1 MILLLQDTYNNKNM
15 YKLLARTAL
24 ALSLAASH
32 ATRAGAQEAG
42 VDLRAVSLD
51 EAIALALEG
60 NATLAVAEARRD
72 IAGSQGRKAASPL
85 WPQLA
90 LETGYIRSVDPVAV
104 FGTKLRQGR
113 FGPEDLDFGVLNNPD
128 AIDDWST
135 ALGLRWSI
143 LDPTIWAGRSAARH
157 QADAATWSA
166 TRTREA
172 TILITRTLYYRAQT
186 TASQL
191 QAAEAAQQ
199 ATAATVESFQLRRDR
214 GLLTD
219 ADLLQA
225 EAELA
230 AARAQVLEA
239 ERAHLDALQDLGRHL
254 GWGPEALP
262 IPSDSLASPQPLRE
276 TDHDPRARA
285 DLLAM
290 AAAADAAGSASTQAT
305 LSWIPAVDAFARYS
319 THGASAFAVDEDN
332 WTVGIML
339 RWPLFTGFSRSAD
352 VQRAKLETQIA
363 RIEYEQALR
372 DAEAEIDQAQR
383 AVTTALRQ
391 VEATQAAFEAA
402 AAGRELMR
410 RRFDEGLATAADLL
424 QAEAR
429 GTSMRQRAIG
439 ALAAYYTAVA
449 RLDFVRSQSNQE
461 S

>member
-1 MILLLQDTYNNKNM
+1 M
-15 YKLLARTAL
+15 YRSLGLTAL
-24 ALSLAASH
+24 SLSLAALL
-32 ATRAGAQEAG
+32 ATRAAAQAPG
-42 VDLRAVSLD
+42 VDFRALSLD
-51 EAIALALEG
+51 EAIAVALDG
-60 NATLAVAEARRD
+60 NAALAVAEARRD
-72 IAGSQGRKAASPL
+72 IASSHGRRAASPL

-90 LETGYIRSVDPVAV
+90 LESGYVRSVDPVAV

-113 FGPEDLDFGVLNNPD
+113 FGPEDLDFEALNNPE

-143 LDPTIWAGRSAARH
+143 LDPAIWAGRSAARH

-166 TRTREA
+166 NRTREA

-186 TASQL
+186 AASQL
-191 QAAEAAQQ
+191 QAADAALE
-199 ATAATVESFQLRRDR
+199 ATAATVESFRKRRER

-225 EAELA
+225 EAELS
-230 AARAQVLEA
+230 AARAQVFEA
-239 ERAHLDALQDLGRHL
+239 QRARLDALQDLGRHL

-262 IPSDSLASPQPLRE
+262 VPSDSLASPQPLRE
-276 TDHDPRARA
+276 TENDPRVRA
-285 DLLAM
+285 DLLAL

-305 LSWIPAVDAFARYS
+305 LSWIPAIDAFARYA
-319 THGASAFAVDEDN
+319 THGANAFSVDEDN

-339 RWPLFTGFSRSAD
+339 RWPLFTGFGRSAD
-352 VQRAKLETQIA
+352 IQRARLEKQIA

-372 DAEAEIDQAQR
+372 DAEAEIDQAER
-383 AVTTALRQ
+383 AVASALRQ

-429 GTSMRQRAIG
+429 GTSMRQRAIS
-439 ALAAYYTAVA
+439 ALAAYYMAVA

>member
-1 MILLLQDTYNNKNM
+1 M
-15 YKLLARTAL
+15 YRLLAPSAL
-24 ALSLAASH
+24 ALALAVLPAH
-32 ATRAGAQEAG
+32 RAGAQQPAVE
-42 VDLRAVSLD
+42 LRALSLD
-51 EAIALALEG
+51 EAITVALDG
-60 NATLAVAEARRD
+60 NAALAVAEARRD
-72 IAGSQGRKAASPL
+72 IAGSQSRQATSPL

-90 LETGYIRSVDPVAV
+90 LESGYVRSVDPVAV

-113 FGPEDLDFGVLNNPD
+113 FGPEDLDFDVLNNPE

-143 LDPTIWAGRSAARH
+143 LDPTVWAGRSAARR
-157 QADAATWSA
+157 QAEAADWSA

-186 TASQL
+186 AASQL
-191 QAAEAAQQ
+191 QAAEAALQ
-199 ATAATVESFQLRRDR
+199 ATTATVESFRLRRDR

-230 AARAQVLEA
+230 AARAQMLEA
-239 ERAHLDALQDLGRHL
+239 ERARLDALQDLGRHL

-262 IPSDSLASPQPLRE
+262 VPTDTLAPPTELQETENDPQSRS
-276 TDHDPRARA
+276 
-285 DLLAM
+285 DLLALK
-290 AAAADAAGSASTQAT
+290 AAADAAGSASTQAT
-305 LSWIPAVDAFARYS
+305 LSWIPAIDAFARYS
-319 THGASAFAVDEDN
+319 THGATAFTVDEDN

-339 RWPLFTGFSRSAD
+339 RWPLFTGFRRSAD
-352 VQRAKLETQIA
+352 IQRANLEKQIA

-372 DAEAEIDQAQR
+372 DAEAEIDQAER
-383 AVTTALRQ
+383 AVASALRQ

-402 AAGRELMR
+402 AAGRDLMR
-410 RRFDEGLATAADLL
+410 RRFDEGLATATDLL

-429 GTSMRQRAIG
+429 DTSMRQRAIS
-439 ALAAYYTAVA
+439 ALAGYYMAVA
-449 RLDFVRSQSNQE
+449 RLDFVRSQTNQE